1 MAPDTTSKP
10 ARCQAIVPSFSET
23 TRFGTPASINAW
35 APMMLR
41 VRPPQLTTTKVS
53 GDGTIS

>member
-1 MAPDTTSKP
+1 MTTSSP
-10 ARCQAIVPSFSET
+10 ARCHAIVPSFSET
-23 TRFGTPASINAW
+23 IGFGTPASISDW

-53 GDGTIS
+53 GDGTSS